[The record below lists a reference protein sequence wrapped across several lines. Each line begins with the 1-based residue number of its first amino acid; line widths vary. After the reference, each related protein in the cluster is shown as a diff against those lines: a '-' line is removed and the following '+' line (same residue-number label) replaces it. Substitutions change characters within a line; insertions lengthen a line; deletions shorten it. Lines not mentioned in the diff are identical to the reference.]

1 MTEEN
6 SGKEPKTAIEISVE
20 RMRQE
25 NLELQ
30 AQLRAVT
37 DALEVVTK
45 ERDASRIFVEQN
57 ERGKAI
63 DALKKMGCTYSIEEF
78 DQMSL
83 NALDELKAHYRYFQ
97 PPVFKSG
104 ADVSKARK
112 SIYDS
117 LDDVFVPLGERRK
130 RLQEA

>member
-1 MTEEN
+1 MTDEK

-78 DQMSL
+78 DHMSL